1 MTSLRLLFV
10 KESLAWPRS
19 SGHDVHTYH
28 MMRALAA
35 LGHHVGLLAAAAP
48 APEAVAGLPLS
59 WSGTFPPKDAPP
71 TGPAPFLGWLQEKFR
86 GYWGIDPNRVRAVAA
101 AAADF
106 DADAVVV
113 VGLNVLPYLG
123 AVRGRARVWYAADEW
138 FWHHASQVTLRDRR
152 TWGELKEAAVKGLY
166 ERAYGPILDRVWVV
180 TEPDRRAMRLVA
192 GVDGIDL
199 VPNGVDGDHFTPLAV
214 PQAER
219 TCAFWGRLDFGPNV
233 QALDWFCTHIWP
245 LVRRTH
251 PDARFAVYGFN
262 PTPPVLGLVGR
273 DGVELAADLPD
284 LRAEIA
290 RHQVV
295 VLPFVS
301 GGGIK
306 NKLLEAAAMGKP
318 VVCSPTALN
327 GLRNPRAAGFVLP
340 RSPDE
345 WAAGLAALWADPA
358 RRAAAGAAA
367 RAWVVANHTWEAAA
381 RTAAAGLA
389 KVTRRAPRT
398 CTRT

>member
-1 MTSLRLLFV
+1 MTPFRLLFV
-10 KESLAWPRS
+10 KDALAWPRS

-35 LGHHVGLLAAAAP
+35 LGHRLALLTAAP
-48 APEAVAGLPLS
+48 PAPAAVAGLPLD
-59 WSGTFPPKDAPP
+59 WAGTFPPAGEAPR
-71 TGPAPFLGWLQEKFR
+71 GPAPFLGWLQEKFR

-101 AAADF
+101 AATEF

-138 FWHHASQVTLRDRR
+138 FWHHASQLKPRDRR
-152 TWGELKEAAVKGLY
+152 TWGELKQALVKGLY
-166 ERAYGPILDRVWVV
+166 ERAYGPLLDRVWVV

-192 GVDGIDL
+192 GVRGIDL
-199 VPNGVDGDHFTPLAV
+199 VPNGVDGEHFAPLAV
-214 PQAER
+214 PQDER
-219 TCAFWGRLDFGPNV
+219 TCTFWGRLDFGPNV
-233 QALDWFCTHIWP
+233 QALEWFCGEVWP
-245 LVRRTH
+245 RVRARH
-251 PDARFAVYGFN
+251 PDARFRVYGFN
-262 PTPPVLGLVGR
+262 PTPPVLALVGR

-284 LRAEIA
+284 LRAEVA
-290 RHQVV
+290 RQAAV

-306 NKLLEAAAMGKP
+306 NKLLEAAAMGKA

-327 GLRNPRAAGFVLP
+327 GLRNPRAAGFALP
-340 RSPDE
+340 RTPAE
-345 WAAGLAALWADPA
+345 WAGALAALWADPA
-358 RRAAAGAAA
+358 RRATAGAAA
-367 RAWVVANHTWEAAA
+367 RAWVVAHHSWETAA

-389 KVTRRAPRT
+389 RAVRRVV
-398 CTRT
+398 

>member
-1 MTSLRLLFV
+1 MTTLRLLFV
-10 KESLAWPRS
+10 KDSLAWPRS

-35 LGHHVGLLAAAAP
+35 LGHRVGLLTAAP
-48 APEAVAGLPLS
+48 PVPEAVAGLPLG
-59 WSGTFPPKDAPP
+59 WSGTFPPPGAAPR
-71 TGPAPFLGWLQEKFR
+71 GPAPFLNWLQEKFR
-86 GYWGIDPNRVRAVAA
+86 NYWGTDPNRVRAVAA
-101 AAADF
+101 AADEF

-138 FWHHASQVTLRDRR
+138 FWHHASQVKPRDRG
-152 TWGELKEAAVKGLY
+152 TWGELKQAVIKGLY

-192 GVDGIDL
+192 GVRGIDL

-214 PQAER
+214 PQEER
-219 TCAFWGRLDFGPNV
+219 TCTFWGRLDFGPNV
-233 QALDWFCTHIWP
+233 QALEWFCTNVWP
-245 LVRRTH
+245 RVRARH
-251 PDARFAVYGFN
+251 PDARFRVYGFN
-262 PTPPVLGLVGR
+262 PTPPVLKLVGR
-273 DGVELAADLPD
+273 DGIDLAADLPD

-290 RHQVV
+290 RQAVV

-306 NKLLEAAAMGKP
+306 NKLLEAAAMGKA

-327 GLRNPRAAGFVLP
+327 GLCHPRSAGFALP
-340 RSPDE
+340 RTPDE
-345 WAAGLAALWADPA
+345 WAESLSVLWADPTK
-358 RRAAAGAAA
+358 RAAAGSAA
-367 RAWVVANHTWEAAA
+367 RAWVVANHSWETAA

-389 KVTRRAPRT
+389 KVVT
-398 CTRT
+398 